1 MVNSNE
7 LLVWLPRTFTFD
19 ENTFQSTTTICV
31 THEKVGLEKKAKLI
45 FQQADDDGSGE
56 LSLVECFAMLPSI
69 EIMMKKELKP
79 LPDGVEESC
88 DEQFSESEE
97 EDEFENPAKASGGFF
112 SGVSFFGKKDGKPTR
127 SNDLL
132 THFRSMDSDGSGFVD
147 QLELRTVFKLM
158 MVLNDTEKSLVD
170 RLLIADLM
178 QFLFQKP

>member
-1 MVNSNE
+1 MITKKSVLNKKQFPAEKN
-7 LLVWLPRTFTFD
+7 
-19 ENTFQSTTTICV
+19 IIM

-69 EIMMKKELKP
+69 EIMMKKELKA

-88 DEQFSESEE
+88 DEQFSESED

-112 SGVSFFGKKDGKPTR
+112 SGVSFFGKKDGRPAR

-132 THFRSMDSDGSGFVD
+132 THFKSMDSDGSGFVD
-147 QLELRTVFKLM
+147 QLELRSGFKMIPLQA
-158 MVLNDTEKSLVD
+158 LVN
-170 RLLIADLM
+170 
-178 QFLFQKP
+178 Q

>member
-1 MVNSNE
+1 M
-7 LLVWLPRTFTFD
+7 
-19 ENTFQSTTTICV
+19 

-88 DEQFSESEE
+88 DEQFSESED

-112 SGVSFFGKKDGKPTR
+112 SGVSFFGKKDGRPAR

-132 THFRSMDSDGSGFVD
+132 THFKSMDSDGSGFVD
-147 QLELRTVFKLM
+147 QLELRWVFKM
-158 MVLNDTEKSLVD
+158 ISDS
-170 RLLIADLM
+170 DLPVE
-178 QFLFQKP
+178 FLYESP